1 MRIRPYLWGNQ
12 RKGKSVS
19 AETDM
24 IKLYSTRILALA
36 SEIPHTTRLP
46 DPDGTARKRSPL
58 CGSTVTVDV
67 KVDGDRIADFG
78 QDVKACALGQAAASV
93 VGSAIVGLDRATV
106 QRGRDELLAM
116 LKDAGPVPAAPFDGL
131 AVLEPARDYKNRHA
145 SIMLTFDATL
155 AALDAAKVTA

>member
-1 MRIRPYLWGNQ
+1 
-12 RKGKSVS
+12 VS

-36 SEIPHTTRLP
+36 SQIPYTARL
-46 DPDGTARKRSPL
+46 DAPDGTARKRSPL

-67 KVDGDRIADFG
+67 AMTDGMITAYG

-93 VGSAIVGLDRATV
+93 VGDAIVGLDRSAV
-106 QRGRDELLAM
+106 QKGRDELHAM
-116 LKDAGPVPAAPFDGL
+116 LTDGGPGPTAPFDGL

-145 SIMLTFDATL
+145 SIMLAFDATL
-155 AALDAAKVTA
+155 AALDDAKATA